1 MKTNAISA
9 SAAFGVLISLSS
21 HAQDATPRH
30 IDELGRAGFLASASG
45 TAPEMTAVAGA
56 RFMELVPDS
65 KREVCRILLEHLA
78 KRNRG
83 LYRLRIVD
91 QQGSRIAACEL

>member
-1 MKTNAISA
+1 MKANVIAVSVA
-9 SAAFGVLISLSS
+9 LGALLSMS
-21 HAQDATPRH
+21 PNAQDTTPRH
-30 IDELGRAGFLASASG
+30 IEELGRTGFLASASG
-45 TAPEMTAVAGA
+45 SAPEMTAVAGA
-56 RFMELVPDS
+56 RFMDLVPDS

-91 QQGSRIAACEL
+91 QQGGRVAACEL